1 VRRGGDGV
9 PELRRVL
16 AATDGSEHGLNAVVT
31 GAACARRLGVSLEI
45 VAVVET
51 LAFPF
56 GVESADYHDAYSEEL
71 RRRVAAQADAADAG
85 NASAHLR
92 SGLAAPLITE
102 LADELESCL
111 IVVGAHPRPAVA
123 RFLVGS
129 TAERVMRMAHCPV
142 LVATAAR
149 REPFQRILV
158 AIDLSRQSLR
168 VLEIAVAM
176 VQADGAQLRAL
187 YVQDRLTPMLLEA
200 ALFDERESRHHARSQ
215 FSRTLAQVAL
225 PSELMVSRSIQEG
238 HAGHEIL
245 HEAQD
250 WDADLVVMGSHG
262 FGFFNRL
269 LLGSTSVHVL
279 RHGHRATL
287 IVPREKGE

>member
-1 VRRGGDGV
+1 V

-16 AATDGSEHGLNAVVT
+16 AATDGSDHGLNAVVT

-45 VAVVET
+45 VSVVET
-51 LAFPF
+51 LTFPF
-56 GVESADYHDAYSEEL
+56 GVEFADYHDAYSEEL
-71 RRRVAAQADAADAG
+71 RRKVATQADAADASD
-85 NASAHLR
+85 APVHQR

-102 LADELESCL
+102 LADELEPCL

-149 REPFQRILV
+149 REPFQRVLV

-168 VLEIAVAM
+168 VLEIAAAI
-176 VQADGAQLRAL
+176 VQANGAQLRAL
-187 YVQDRLTPMLLEA
+187 YVHDQPAPMLLEA
-200 ALFDERESRHHARSQ
+200 ALFDEKESRDHARGE
-215 FSRTLAQVAL
+215 FSRTVARVAL
-225 PSELMVSRSIQEG
+225 PSELMVSRSIREG

-269 LLGSTSVHVL
+269 LLGSTSVYML

-287 IVPREKGE
+287 VVPREKGG

>member
-1 VRRGGDGV
+1 MF
-9 PELRRVL
+9 ELRRVL
-16 AATDGSEHGLNAVVT
+16 AATDGTEHGLSAVVT
-31 GAACARRLGVSLEI
+31 GAACARRLGVPLDI
-45 VAVVET
+45 VTVVET

-56 GVESADYHDAYSEEL
+56 GVESADFHDAYSGEL
-71 RRRVAAQADAADAG
+71 RLKVGTQAGLADAG
-85 NASAHLR
+85 DAPVHMR
-92 SGLAAPLITE
+92 SGLAAPLITD
-102 LADELESCL
+102 LAYELESCL

-129 TAERVMRMAHCPV
+129 TAERVMRLAHCPV
-142 LVATAAR
+142 LVATEAR
-149 REPFQRILV
+149 QEPFQRILT
-158 AIDLSRQSLR
+158 AIDLSRQSFR
-168 VLEIAVAM
+168 VLEMAAALA
-176 VQADGAQLRAL
+176 QADGAALCAL

-200 ALFDERESRHHARSQ
+200 ALFDERESRHHARGQ
-215 FSRTLAQVAL
+215 FARTLAQVAL
-225 PSELMVSRSIQEG
+225 PSELMVSRTIREG

-269 LLGSTSVHVL
+269 LLGSTSVYVL

-287 IVPREKGE
+287 VVPREKGE